1 MSAAPKT
8 AALYVRC
15 APSLLARLDAARGEE
30 SVAVLVRRAV
40 DRELVLLERAAMRT
54 AADQRRATDA
64 DAERF
69 ALLELDQ

>member
-1 MSAAPKT
+1 MSAPKT
-8 AALYVRC
+8 SAIYVRC
-15 APSLLARLDAARGEE
+15 APALLARIEAARGEE

-40 DRELVLLERAAMRT
+40 ERELVLIERAAMRA

-69 ALLELDQ
+69 ALLELDK